1 MARAVKKAPVLDL
14 DPSQSRIQELE
25 EAHRAMAQSEELF
38 RALFD
43 SLDVTILTLE
53 AGTGAVLHVNRR
65 MCEMFGYTPLEAVK
79 VDLGDL
85 SIGISPCSRVE
96 ALEFMQKAAQGV
108 PQNFEWLAKDKSGRP
123 FWVEL
128 YLRRMLIGGADR
140 LLATARDITER
151 KQLEAEQAG
160 RLKRAEAQNAVF
172 LALAGVGS
180 DFQAAL
186 DLITHHLAI
195 QIGDL
200 CVLDLLEADG
210 TLHPAALSQPYL
222 DGSRLMPA
230 ITSLPRLALNSA
242 GAGEVVSSGESMRVT
257 DPSRTAIIPKIRS
270 EFLPYLNRYGIHSLV
285 IVPMRAQG
293 KSIGTI
299 TLVKGGSSRPYS
311 AEDQTMLQSLADR
324 AALAITNA
332 KLNAE
337 NLRQAEEL
345 RQSNIVLE
353 QRVAERTAEL
363 GEANERLQRLAI
375 EDALTGLAN
384 RRRFNEVMDEE
395 IRRARRSGQPFA
407 MLLCD
412 VDQFKRFND
421 HYGHQAGD
429 GCLSSVGATM
439 GQLFRRAGELP
450 ARYGGEEFAVVLPD
464 TNAHNAMLAAEMLRK
479 AVMALE
485 IPHAKSDVAAYVT
498 LSIGVISSKVDPN
511 TDASW
516 FIEKADEALYKSK
529 SSGRNRAILAEDKP
543 EKVRDP
549 EPST

>member
-1 MARAVKKAPVLDL
+1 MARAAKKAPVLEA
-14 DPSQSRIQELE
+14 DPTLRIQELE
-25 EAHRAMAQSEELF
+25 EAHRTMAQSEELF

-43 SLDVTILTLE
+43 SLDVAVLTLE
-53 AGTGAVLHVNRR
+53 GETGAILHVNRR
-65 MCEMFGYTPLEAVK
+65 MCEMFGYSPLEAVQ
-79 VDLGDL
+79 VNLGDL
-85 SIGISPCSRVE
+85 SIGISPCSKVE
-96 ALEFMQKAAQGV
+96 ALEYMQKASQGDL
-108 PQNFEWLAKDKSGRP
+108 QNFEWLAKDKNGRP
-123 FWVEL
+123 FWIEL
-128 YLRRMLIGGADR
+128 FLRRMLIGGEIR
-140 LLATARDITER
+140 LLATARDITDR

-180 DFQAAL
+180 DFQVAL
-186 DLITHHLAI
+186 DLIAHHLAI

-200 CVLDLLEADG
+200 CALDLLDPDG
-210 TLHPAALSQPYL
+210 SLHAAALSQPYL

-230 ITSLPRLALNSA
+230 ISSLPHLAPGTP
-242 GAGEVVSSGESMRVT
+242 GAGSVLSSGESIRVT
-257 DPSRTAIIPKIRS
+257 DLSRAAIIPKLRS
-270 EFLPYLNRYGIHSLV
+270 EFQPYLDRFGIHSLV

-324 AALAITNA
+324 AALAIANA
-332 KLNAE
+332 QLNAE
-337 NLRQAEEL
+337 NVRQAEEL

-363 GEANERLQRLAI
+363 GQANERLQRLAI

-395 IRRARRSGQPFA
+395 IRRARRSGLPFT

-412 VDQFKRFND
+412 VDLFKRFND

-429 GCLSSVGATM
+429 GCLSAVGAVM
-439 GQLFRRAGELP
+439 GHLFRRAGELP

-464 TNAHNAMLAAEMLRK
+464 TDAPRAMVAAEMLRK
-479 AVMALE
+479 AVEALN
-485 IPHAKSDVAAYVT
+485 IPHAKSDVAPFVT
-498 LSIGVISSKVDPN
+498 LSIGVITSKASPER
-511 TDASW
+511 DATW
-516 FIEKADEALYKSK
+516 FIERADEALYKSK
-529 SSGRNRAILAEDKP
+529 SSGRNRALQAQVD
-543 EKVRDP
+543 
-549 EPST
+549 

>member
-1 MARAVKKAPVLDL
+1 
-14 DPSQSRIQELE
+14 
-25 EAHRAMAQSEELF
+25 
-38 RALFD
+38 
-43 SLDVTILTLE
+43 LDVTILTLDME
-53 AGTGAVLHVNRR
+53 SSAILHVNRR
-65 MCEMFGYTPLEAVK
+65 MCEMFGYSPSEALTI
-79 VDLGDL
+79 DLGDL

-96 ALEFMQKAAQGV
+96 ALEFVQKAAQGE
-108 PQNFEWLAKDKSGRP
+108 PQNFEWLAKDKNGRP
-123 FWVEL
+123 FWVDMF
-128 YLRRMLIGGADR
+128 LRLMHLGGEDR

-200 CVLDLLEADG
+200 CILDMLEADE
-210 TLHPAALSQPYL
+210 TLHAAALSQPYL
-222 DGSRLMPA
+222 DGSRLMPELA
-230 ITSLPRLALNSA
+230 ALPQLTLKSA
-242 GAGEVVSSGESMRVT
+242 GPGEVASTGESLRVT
-257 DPSRTAIIPKIRS
+257 DPSRAKINPKLRS
-270 EFLPYLNRYGIHSLV
+270 EFLPYLERYGIHSLV

-363 GEANERLQRLAI
+363 GQANERLQRLAI

-384 RRRFNEVMDEE
+384 RRRFNEIMDEE
-395 IRRARRSGQPFA
+395 IRRARRSGHPFA

-429 GCLSSVGATM
+429 GCLSAVGATM

-464 TNAHNAMLAAEMLRK
+464 HDAEKAMLAAEMLRK
-479 AVMALE
+479 AIEALE
-485 IPHAKSDVAAYVT
+485 IPHAKSDVSPFVT
-498 LSIGVISSKVDPN
+498 LSIGVITSKVNPK
-511 TDASW
+511 TDATW
-516 FIEKADEALYKSK
+516 YIERADEALYRSK
-529 SSGRNRAILAEDKP
+529 SEGRNRALLAEVKP
-543 EKVRDP
+543 EK
-549 EPST
+549 

>member
-1 MARAVKKAPVLDL
+1 MARPAKKDPVAEA
-14 DPSQSRIQELE
+14 DPVQSRLQELE
-25 EAHRAMAQSEELF
+25 AAYRAMTQSEELF

-43 SLDVTILTLE
+43 SLDVAILILDVTS
-53 AGTGAVLHVNRR
+53 GGIFHVNRR
-65 MCEMFGYTPLEAVK
+65 MCEIYGYTSAEALK
-79 VDLGDL
+79 LNFGDL
-85 SIGISPCSRVE
+85 SIGISPCSPVE
-96 ALEFMQKAAQGV
+96 ALELIQKAAQGQL
-108 PQNFEWLAKDKSGRP
+108 QNFEWLSKDKTGRP
-123 FWVEL
+123 FWVEMSL
-128 YLRRMLIGGADR
+128 KQMLIGGEDR
-140 LLATARDITER
+140 LLATGRDITER

-200 CVLDLLEADG
+200 CILDMLSEDG
-210 TLHPAALSQPYL
+210 SLHPAAISQPYL
-222 DGSRLMPA
+222 DGSRIMPA
-230 ITSLPRLALNSA
+230 LSTLTPLPANA
-242 GAGEVVSSGESMRVT
+242 TGAGQVAGSGESIRIT
-257 DPSRTAIIPKIRS
+257 DPSRTTITPRIRP
-270 EFLPYLNRYGIHSLV
+270 EFVPYLDRYGIHSLV

-299 TLVKGGSSRPYS
+299 TLVKGGSSRSYS

-345 RQSNIVLE
+345 RQSNSVLE

-429 GCLSSVGATM
+429 GCLSAVGATM
-439 GQLFRRAGELP
+439 GKLFRRAGELP

-464 TNAHNAMLAAEMLRK
+464 TDAEKAMLAAEMLRK
-479 AVMALE
+479 AIEALG
-485 IPHAKSDVAAYVT
+485 IPHEKSDVSPSVT
-498 LSIGVISSKVDPN
+498 LSIGVISSKILAK
-511 TDASW
+511 TDATW
-516 FIEKADEALYKSK
+516 FIERADEALYLSK
-529 SSGRNRAILAEDKP
+529 SQGRNRALLAVAES
-543 EKVRDP
+543 
-549 EPST
+549 PS